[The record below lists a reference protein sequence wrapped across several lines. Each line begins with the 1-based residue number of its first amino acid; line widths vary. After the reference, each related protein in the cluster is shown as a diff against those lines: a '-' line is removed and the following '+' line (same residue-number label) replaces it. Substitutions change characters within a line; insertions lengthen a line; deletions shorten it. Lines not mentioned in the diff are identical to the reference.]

1 MRSIVT
7 RFVLLGSLA
16 VSGAAAACT
25 ANIHDNK
32 LDIENPKVSINTS
45 ADVNAVVAGDSI
57 PLTLKAD
64 NVTLVAPDQTPP
76 PGKENVS
83 GFFEIHLDDEE
94 SDALVVT
101 AQTSVSVTI
110 PKGTKEGE
118 HKLICR
124 LHSHDGASTNS
135 VQELM
140 INVKASASVTTG
152 TTTTNTN

>member
-7 RFVLLGSLA
+7 RFMLLGSLA
-16 VSGAAAACT
+16 AGAATACT

-32 LDIENPKVSINTS
+32 LNVENPKVSINTS
-45 ADVNAVVAGDSI
+45 ADVNAVVAGDSV
-57 PLTLKAD
+57 PLTLKAE

-76 PGKENVS
+76 AGKESVAAY
-83 GFFEIHLDDEE
+83 FEIHLDDED

-124 LHSHDGASTNS
+124 LHSHDGMPTDS

-152 TTTTNTN
+152 TTTTTTN